1 MIKICLLGLGKTG
14 KTVAEKLLTS
24 EDFDLTSVICKPG
37 SAKAGKQI
45 NHYLKTNSNLLIADA
60 DTLIEEYK
68 QKRFQVA
75 IDFTSPEATLKNA
88 PLLAEKGV
96 HLVIGTNGFNS
107 RQLHEL
113 KSLVQHYRIGLV
125 YAPNLSVGINL
136 LLSMVKTIARL
147 IPNYH
152 VEITETE
159 TAVDAGTTSHSG
171 TAIRIADDIKIIR
184 DAARNNRY
192 RLGYKDN
199 ISKIIRFKSVPAEN
213 GGFHKVRFSGE
224 SEEIEIIHR
233 SNSGAIYAEGALK
246 AAAFIR
252 NLKGFYH
259 MEDVLLLERMDRDL
273 RLAANRLY
281 LNFNKI

>member
-1 MIKICLLGLGKTG
+1 MIKTCLLGLGKAG
-14 KTVAEKLLTS
+14 VLIGEKLLNTF
-24 EDFDLTSVICKPG
+24 EFDLTSVICKPG
-37 SAKAGKQI
+37 SAKTGAPLK
-45 NHYLKTNSNLLIADA
+45 NYLETESDLLIASA
-60 DTLIEEYK
+60 DNLVEEYN
-68 QKRFQVA
+68 QKHFQIA

-88 PLLAEKGV
+88 PILAGKGV
-96 HLVIGTNGFNS
+96 HLVIGANGFNN
-107 RQLHEL
+107 RQLQDL

-159 TAVDAGTTSHSG
+159 SSGETLSHTG
-171 TAIRIADDIKIIR
+171 ATVKIADDIKIIKE
-184 DAARNNRY
+184 AAKRNRY
-192 RLGYKDN
+192 QLGRND
-199 ISKIIRFKSVPAEN
+199 ISKIINFKSVPAEN

-224 SEEIEIIHR
+224 SEEIEILHR

-246 AAAFIR
+246 AAAFIQ

-259 MEDVLLLERMDRDL
+259 MEDVLLLERMDRDF

-281 LNFNKI
+281 LNFN